1 MFSLWLCKIY
11 GIIWAEVINVIFL
24 RPIIQFF
31 LETQKLV
38 SNGHKYYNA
47 IERTNSEAGQDVPN
61 ASE

>member
-11 GIIWAEVINVIFL
+11 NMGRGDKCDFSAPNNSV
-24 RPIIQFF
+24 F